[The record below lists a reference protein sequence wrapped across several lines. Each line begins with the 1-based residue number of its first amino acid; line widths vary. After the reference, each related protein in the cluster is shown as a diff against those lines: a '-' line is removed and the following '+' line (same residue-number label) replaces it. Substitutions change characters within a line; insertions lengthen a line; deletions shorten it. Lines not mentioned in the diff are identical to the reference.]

1 MDAPKS
7 LDQFNEQLAKHFEIF
22 PRLSSKIIK
31 VRDHRFH
38 AKINDKD
45 ILARQFRVL
54 NNNSMDFA

>member
-1 MDAPKS
+1 M
-7 LDQFNEQLAKHFEIF
+7 F

-31 VRDHRFH
+31 VQSHRFY

-54 NNNSMDFA
+54 NDNPMDFAQV